1 MRRLDV
7 VEFVEIAK
15 ALEMD
20 PAKLLDEIV
29 KTWIS
34 HCLTVP

>member
-7 VEFVEIAK
+7 VEFVETAK

-29 KTWIS
+29 KN
-34 HCLTVP
+34 LD